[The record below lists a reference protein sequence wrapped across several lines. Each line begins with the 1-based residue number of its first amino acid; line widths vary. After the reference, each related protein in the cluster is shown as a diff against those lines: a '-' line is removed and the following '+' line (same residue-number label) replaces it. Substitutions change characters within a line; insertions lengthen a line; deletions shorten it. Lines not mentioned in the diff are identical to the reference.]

1 MLIITLQHVA
11 TYLRIDRS
19 ALQTAIM
26 ERQWHASYLLWF
38 ALRGCLFCTL
48 LVNDW
53 DLARLL
59 LVLCAFIYW
68 WASRFEGH
76 PIYKCM
82 HKLSILNGISK
93 SINLTSV
100 CATPLD
106 HTPSCAWSNLL
117 SRSCLTFYDWENVGP
132 HVTWHNSMNVGA
144 FTYLCHGVLHGGLVV
159 CAHRSC
165 YASNWILLF
174 WKGPCNTC
182 FMSTV

>member
-59 LVLCAFIYW
+59 LVLCA
-68 WASRFEGH
+68 SRFEGH

-82 HKLSILNGISK
+82 HKLSNLNGISK